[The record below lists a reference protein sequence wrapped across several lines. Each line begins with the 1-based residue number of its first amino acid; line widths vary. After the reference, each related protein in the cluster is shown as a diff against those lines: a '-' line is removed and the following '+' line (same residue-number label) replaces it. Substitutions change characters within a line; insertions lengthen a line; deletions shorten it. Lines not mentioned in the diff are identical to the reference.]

1 VTIDTGPGDRRDAGD
16 PGIGT
21 GTRDTAPLE
30 APRSRDPHVG
40 CWAKLKAKL
49 KAKLYSIKL
58 PFSIGENR

>member
-1 VTIDTGPGDRRDAGD
+1 MTVDTGPGDRRDAGD

-40 CWAKLKAKL
+40 CWPKLKE
-49 KAKLYSIKL
+49 KLYSIKL

>member
-1 VTIDTGPGDRRDAGD
+1 MTIDTGPGDRRDAGD
-16 PGIGT
+16 PDVGT

-40 CWAKLKAKL
+40 CWGEL